1 LKDQIGECKP
11 SQLTFIEKLTAH
23 RSNRLNQT
31 FGQINIP
38 DEYQSQIIK
47 EVNDETL
54 VPLRCKRSSE
64 NGNNDPYSQNKK
76 SYFSL

>member
-1 LKDQIGECKP
+1 LKDQIGECKS
-11 SQLTFIEKLTAH
+11 SQLTFVEKVAAH

-47 EVNDETL
+47 EINDETL
-54 VPLRCKRSSE
+54 VPLRFKRSSE
-64 NGNNDPYSQNKK
+64 NGNYNPYSQNKK